1 MSEYRDNNQFE
12 LEKIPIIQKEIGKTT
27 YSVSIHFSK
36 TSKETVNDKLL
47 RMMKNDIVN
56 GKY

>member
-1 MSEYRDNNQFE
+1 MSENQDQLVLDE
-12 LEKIPIIQKEIGKTT
+12 VPIIRKEIGKTT

-56 GKY
+56 GNY